1 MGVIMRNCCQS
12 EHSNTEF
19 ITSSSINENLYLD
32 ENLLNRIPK
41 LKDSNQG
48 INYIISKE
56 CYQILI
62 RKVPKVTFLKK
73 LCQNLSIQELF
84 IFVKKSINW
93 ILLAKNEKNEKII
106 IKYLTMIK
114 DYVNYGTKKII
125 NDLSDVTFEQE
136 DENYLI
142 QSLSDFIMLIE
153 LIMFMNKSSEYNNIG
168 TDFSCRNVS
177 TEYDINLWYN
187 KNISEVIR
195 KYCFD
200 GCYFLLNLKL
210 KYKCEN
216 KYNNTKFIQTPNYTK
231 INNETKNEV
240 KKLFYLIEDFIKEIS
255 KLN

>member
-1 MGVIMRNCCQS
+1 MRNCCQS
-12 EHSNTEF
+12 EHSTTEF
-19 ITSSSINENLYLD
+19 ITSSSINENLFLD
-32 ENLLNRIPK
+32 ENLLNGIPK

-48 INYIISKE
+48 INYITSKE

-62 RKVPKVTFLKK
+62 RKVPKITFLKK

-84 IFVKKSINW
+84 NFIKKSINW
-93 ILLAKNEKNEKII
+93 ILTAKNEKNEKKI
-106 IKYLTMIK
+106 IKYMTMIK
-114 DYVNYGTKKII
+114 NYVNFGTKKII
-125 NDLSDVTFEQE
+125 NDLSSISFEQE

-153 LIMFMNKSSEYNNIG
+153 LIMFMNKSSEYKNIG

-200 GCYFLLNLKL
+200 GCYFLLHVKL
-210 KYKCEN
+210 KYKSEN
-216 KYNNTKFIQTPNYTK
+216 KFNNTKIIQTPNYTK
-231 INNETKNEV
+231 INSDTKNEV

-255 KLN
+255 E

>member
-1 MGVIMRNCCQS
+1 MGVVMRNCCQS
-12 EHSNTEF
+12 DHSNTEF

-48 INYIISKE
+48 INYITSKE

-62 RKVPKVTFLKK
+62 RKVPKITFLKK

-84 IFVKKSINW
+84 IFIKKSINW
-93 ILLAKNEKNEKII
+93 ILTAKIEKNEKII

-114 DYVNYGTKKII
+114 NYVNYGTKKII
-125 NDLSDVTFEQE
+125 NDLSNVLFEQE

-153 LIMFMNKSSEYNNIG
+153 LIMFMNKSSEYNNKG
-168 TDFSCRNVS
+168 TDFSCKNVS

-187 KNISEVIR
+187 KNINEVIR

-200 GCYFLLNLKL
+200 GCYFLLFLKL

-216 KYNNTKFIQTPNYTK
+216 KHNNTKFIQTPNYNK

-240 KKLFYLIEDFIKEIS
+240 KKLFYLIEDFIKEIT
-255 KLN
+255 KNN